1 MVMSQTA
8 CIHVTLPVH
17 NEEVMLERSIEHT
30 IAYCEYL
37 AEMRSDVKRRP
48 LYVVQDELQS
58 NVMLAN
64 TETRNVS
71 HTRNGQRRS
80 HGRLSARGHNP
91 QARQRVA
98 MVRATRV
105 PPPLRGRGRGVAIE
119 CGARRFF
126 FAE

>member
-48 LYVVQDELQS
+48 LYVVQGELQS

-64 TETRNVS
+64 AETRNIVS
-71 HTRNGQRRS
+71 HEDRVETVARPPRR
-80 HGRLSARGHNP
+80 AN
-91 QARQRVA
+91 
-98 MVRATRV
+98 
-105 PPPLRGRGRGVAIE
+105 
-119 CGARRFF
+119 
-126 FAE
+126 